1 MNTQNKATEAL
12 ISSFADDEDM
22 LELVEMFVEEL
33 PSRAKSIE
41 SALNEQDLATLKSL
55 AHQLKGAAGG
65 YGFPAITEMARDLE
79 ETCEMQGDL
88 EKLKAQTQQ
97 IIAMCHSA
105 RAR

>member
-1 MNTQNKATEAL
+1 MNTQNKATEVL

-41 SALNEQDLATLKSL
+41 TALSRHDLATLKSL

-65 YGFPAITEMARDLE
+65 YGFPAITDVAQELE
-79 ETCEMQGDL
+79 ESCKMQADL
-88 EKLKAQTQQ
+88 EKLTAQTQQ